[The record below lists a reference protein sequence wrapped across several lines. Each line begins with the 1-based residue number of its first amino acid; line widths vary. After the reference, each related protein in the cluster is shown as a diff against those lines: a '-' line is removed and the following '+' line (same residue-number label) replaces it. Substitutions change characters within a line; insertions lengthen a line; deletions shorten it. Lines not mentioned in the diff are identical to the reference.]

1 MVTAFCLLRA
11 ATMLTER
18 SDAGETTKLNEEA
31 NRMESAFNTWYAT
44 RRIAMRLAAGAI
56 VAQEAEEIWQEL
68 CRWEHFFIHSSTP
81 YTYLDC

>member
-1 MVTAFCLLRA
+1 
-11 ATMLTER
+11 
-18 SDAGETTKLNEEA
+18 
-31 NRMESAFNTWYAT
+31 MESAFNTWYAT